1 MNRGAGRY
9 RNIHSGPDSFD
20 PTISHQ
26 NRRVIYLDEWGSED
40 GGMLDGVPS
49 NIGRAH
55 AVDRWRLRSRAT
67 VRSDCDEERKKIN
80 FLTDHLS
87 SV

>member
-26 NRRVIYLDEWGSED
+26 NRRIINLDERRSED
-40 GGMLDGVPS
+40 GGVLDGVPS

-55 AVDRWRLRSRAT
+55 AVDRWRLRNCAT
-67 VRSDCDEERKKIN
+67 VPSEGEEKRKKIK
-80 FLTDHLS
+80 FLADHLS